1 MGREENS
8 DAPKTEAPRPETV
21 RHTGK
26 VIGHVVSYIP
36 GYQKKRKSR
45 VTVSRPP
52 VLGAFVHIL
61 VDDNRYC
68 TVPCENVEKELE
80 FGVRPTDADRT
91 LVYNTLVKAHPLNE
105 IRHFKETKLSSR
117 KGKGKTYSKYFLED

>member
-1 MGREENS
+1 MGREEIS
-8 DAPKTEAPRPETV
+8 DTPADEAPRSETV

-26 VIGHVVSYIP
+26 VIGHVVRYLP
-36 GYQKKRKSR
+36 GYAKKRKSR

-52 VLGAFVHIL
+52 VLAAFVHIL

-68 TVPCENVEKELE
+68 TVPCGNAEKELD

-91 LVYNTLVKAHPLNE
+91 LVYNTLVKLHPLNE
-105 IRHFKETKLSSR
+105 IRHFKEKTKPSK
-117 KGKGKTYSKYFLED
+117 KGKGKTYSEFFLED